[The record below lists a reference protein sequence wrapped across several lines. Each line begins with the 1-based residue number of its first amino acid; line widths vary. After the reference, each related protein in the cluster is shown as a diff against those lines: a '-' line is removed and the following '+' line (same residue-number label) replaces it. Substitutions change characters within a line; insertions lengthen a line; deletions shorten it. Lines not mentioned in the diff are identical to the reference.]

1 MINNKI
7 IRGNEMQVILL
18 ENIQRLGQL
27 GQQVQVKPGYGRNYL
42 IPTGKAVPAT
52 ADNVSKFEAR
62 REELERAQ
70 ADALGKANIRAK
82 DLTDIVITITKKA
95 GAEGKLFGSVG
106 TVDIASAVS
115 VTGVEIDKHEVILA
129 EGPLRMIGE
138 HEVSL
143 HLHADVDVPLK
154 VIVEAEAE

>member
-18 ENIQRLGQL
+18 EKIQRLGEL

-115 VTGVEIDKHEVILA
+115 ATGVEIDKHEVILA